1 MGDVWYRG
9 QSSAAGQTSGAAVG
23 GHDLG
28 DGVYYTN
35 EPKVAEQYADTR
47 VAKSGGTKSVVQV
60 TVTPGELGRVLD
72 LTKDARWQRFLD
84 TPQVP
89 GRADLTPRSLISQAN
104 QNYPRF
110 FEGFIKQHKINLD
123 QYDVILAEE
132 FVRKPTS
139 TQMCVRNKGGQ
150 PSQLARTLQARWQ
163 PVGQPGASAALK
175 TFDITR
181 LTFRPGTGPG
191 NPGGFQDYLRGRE
204 NRLSNTQ
211 AGWAMLGVMLAGA
224 AQALGDVAIQR
235 QVRKSIEVTNAER
248 IRNLHAQGFGALV
261 IIRIMEWENQDGNG
275 MRARSLLEI
284 RIQHGASPEDAL
296 NRYQTEPQLLAA
308 PPKGWRMRPSEF
320 LWIG

>member
-1 MGDVWYRG
+1 MSETWYRG

-60 TVTPGELGRVLD
+60 TVARAELGRVLD
-72 LTKDARWQRFLD
+72 LTKDVRWQKFLD
-84 TPQVP
+84 TPQIP
-89 GRADLTPRSLISQAN
+89 GRADLTPRSLITQAN

-110 FEGFIKQHKINLD
+110 FEGFIKQHKISLD

-132 FVRKPTS
+132 FVRKPAS
-139 TQMCVRNKGGQ
+139 TQMCVRNKAGK
-150 PSQLARTLQARWQ
+150 PSQLATTLQARWQ
-163 PVGQPGASAALK
+163 PVGQPGAPAALK

-181 LTFRPGTGPG
+181 LTFRPATGPG
-191 NPGGFQDYLRGRE
+191 DPAGFQSYLRGRE

-211 AGWAMLGVMLAGA
+211 AGWAMVGALLGGA
-224 AQALGDVAIQR
+224 IQSLGDVGIQWQIRKAI
-235 QVRKSIEVTNAER
+235 EET
-248 IRNLHAQGFGALV
+248 HAQTIRAIHGRGLGALAIVRTKEWEMADFNGARARAFVDV
-261 IIRIMEWENQDGNG
+261 IIQAGV
-275 MRARSLLEI
+275 
-284 RIQHGASPEDAL
+284 SPEDAL
-296 NRYQTEPQLLAA
+296 NRFQSEPQLLAG
-308 PPKGWRMRPSEF
+308 PGEGWRMRPSEF